1 MKASA
6 TSDPHLFLTLFVSDI
21 HLGRSDPATERA
33 NEAALIRCLE
43 AHEHEVERL
52 YLVGD
57 VFDQYIEY
65 RYLVPKG
72 FVRFQAL
79 LTRWTDNGIPVTYL
93 KGNHDPWHRTYFEE
107 EMGVR
112 IATGPIIDSVYGL
125 DVYLFHGDGLDRKEK
140 LYKML
145 KGSLRHPL
153 PVWLY
158 TTMLPGDTGYKL
170 AEWVRLLKR
179 RYGNNDVKPST
190 VEALR
195 AHAHSVLHNTTADIV
210 VMGHS
215 HYPEL
220 LSFPEGYYLNTGPW
234 HKSRTIGSLNKN
246 ALKLL
251 RWNGSCTEEIISYP
265 VAARAAAF
273 REVER

>member
-1 MKASA
+1 MI
-6 TSDPHLFLTLFVSDI
+6 LFVSDI
-21 HLGRSDPATERA
+21 HLGRSDPASERI
-33 NEAALIRCLE
+33 NESALIQCLE
-43 AHEHEVERL
+43 AHEEEVERL

-65 RYLVPKG
+65 RHLVPKG

-79 LTRWTDNGIPVTYL
+79 LARWTDSGIPVTYL

-112 IATGPIIDSVYGL
+112 VETGPIIESVRSV
-125 DVYLFHGDGLDRKEK
+125 DVYLLHGDGVDRKER
-140 LYKML
+140 LYNML

-153 PVWLY
+153 PVWMF
-158 TTMLPGDTGYKL
+158 TTFLPGDAGYKL
-170 AEWVRLLKR
+170 AEWVRILKH

-190 VEALR
+190 VESLR
-195 AHAHSVLHNTTADIV
+195 AHAQSVLRNTAASIV

-215 HYPEL
+215 HFPEL
-220 LSFPEGYYLNTGPW
+220 LSLQGGYYLNTGSW

-246 ALKLL
+246 YLQLL
-251 RWNGSCTEEIISYP
+251 QWNGSCTEEITAYP
-265 VAARAAAF
+265 ILPRTAAF